1 MYPKFIEIH
10 ERTGDPTQIN
20 VEHIV
25 AIVDNIITLSNNWT
39 TVTKESYTELSK
51 LITDAGCNITRKDPR
66 VDPEPLTVEDF
77 REMAGQP
84 VWDVSKQK
92 WWLVYEVT
100 SNHNQIIGVT
110 IHDVDYESI
119 FVDAEDL
126 IHYPL
131 YRMKVS
137 A

>member
-10 ERTGDPTQIN
+10 DRAGEASQIN

-39 TVTKESYTELSK
+39 TVTKESYAELSK

-66 VDPEPLTVEDF
+66 VDPEPLTMEDLK
-77 REMAGQP
+77 EMIGQP
-84 VWDVSKQK
+84 VWS
-92 WWLVYEVT
+92 VYHQQWFLAYDYDEKLA
-100 SNHNQIIGVT
+100 IICL
-110 IHDVDYESI
+110 INYKHQLKDLS
-119 FVDAEDL
+119 AEDL
-126 IHYPL
+126 IHHPL
-131 YRMKVS
+131 YRMKVK